1 MGKKKLMVDP
11 PTIFEW
17 VNIEVVFFMIKIF
30 MIKIFIDMLYKIQ

>member
-17 VNIEVVFFMIKIF
+17 VNIEVVFFMIKF
-30 MIKIFIDMLYKIQ
+30 FIDMLYKIQ